1 MSQTPV
7 WRRYLRF
14 FGPDVGADVEDELRF
29 HLEMRAE
36 ELVEE
41 GWSPEA
47 ARQEAQRLFGNVR
60 EVASDCRRVGR
71 RRLRAQ
77 HRSSFFNE
85 VRRDLAFSV
94 RIAVAHPL
102 LSAVIIGSL
111 AIGIG
116 ANTAVFSTINAALIR
131 DIPFDDSDRLVAG
144 EKTIDGA
151 LKGAVSRL
159 DYFDLRDSTKSFEGL
174 AVYAPLQAT
183 VTGEAP
189 PQVVGVVYSSW
200 NLFHVL
206 RVEPVVGRRFVPEE
220 EEEGGSDSV
229 LISHRVWQRRFGG
242 NKDVVGATLHLN
254 GEPRTI
260 VGVIPADFLFMSD
273 ADVWVPIER
282 GDFFLDQGRGSH
294 SLLMVGRLNS
304 GISLVQ
310 AQSEVD
316 AIAAALEAE
325 YPDTNNGKGLALF
338 DLQRYMLGEA
348 KISFFLL
355 MAATILVLLIACS
368 NVAALLLARGQ
379 GRLPEMAMR
388 SALGAPR
395 KRLVRQLVAES
406 TFMTLVA
413 GAIGIALAVGFQRL
427 ILRLIPVGRPG
438 LPEPS
443 LDGTVMLFTL
453 LISLLAGMIVGVIPA
468 LRVTS
473 VSPWVHL
480 KTASLTSED
489 KGSSRIRN
497 LLVVSQVAIS
507 IVLLVGSGLL
517 IRTMDHLTGVSLGF
531 EPENLLAG
539 TVEIRA
545 SAY

>member
-1 MSQTPV
+1 
-7 WRRYLRF
+7 
-14 FGPDVGADVEDELRF
+14 
-29 HLEMRAE
+29 MRTE
-36 ELVEE
+36 EFVEE

-47 ARQEAQRLFGNVR
+47 ARQEAERRFGNVR
-60 EVASDCRRVGR
+60 GVTSECRRIGQ
-71 RRLRAQ
+71 RRLRTKR
-77 HRSSFFNE
+77 RSSFLHE
-85 VRRDLAFSV
+85 VWRDLAFAV
-94 RIAVAHPL
+94 RIALARPL
-102 LSAVIIGSL
+102 LSAAIIGSL

-116 ANTAVFSTINAALIR
+116 ANTAVFSTLNAALIR
-131 DIPFDDSDRLVAG
+131 DIPFTDPNRLVAA
-144 EKTIDGA
+144 EKTMNGV

-159 DYFDLRDSTKSFEGL
+159 DYFDLRDSTEVFEGL

-189 PQVVGVVYSSW
+189 PEVVGVVYCSW

-206 RVEPVVGRRFVPEE
+206 GVEPEIGRRFVPEE
-220 EEEGGSDSV
+220 EAEGGSDSV
-229 LISHRVWQRRFGG
+229 LISHRMWRSRFGG
-242 NKDVVGATLHLN
+242 KRDVLGSTLHIN

-260 VGVIPADFLFMSD
+260 IGAIPAAFLFMSN

-282 GDFFLDQGRGSH
+282 GDFFLDPGRGSH
-294 SLLMVGRLNS
+294 SLLMIGRLKS
-304 GISLVQ
+304 GISRLQ
-310 AQSEVD
+310 AQGEVD
-316 AIAAALEAE
+316 AVAAALEAE
-325 YPDTNNGKGLALF
+325 YPDTNSGKGLALI

-348 KISFFLL
+348 RISFFLL

-395 KRLVRQLVAES
+395 ERLVRQLVVES
-406 TFMTLVA
+406 TFLTLVA
-413 GAIGIALAVGFQRL
+413 GAIGIGLAAGFQRL
-427 ILRLIPVGRPG
+427 ILRLIPMGRPG

-453 LISLLAGMIVGVIPA
+453 LISLAVGITVGGIPA

-480 KTASLTSED
+480 KTASLSSED
-489 KGSSRIRN
+489 KRSGRARN

-517 IRTMDHLTGVSLGF
+517 IRTMENLTTVDLGF

-539 TVEIRA
+539 TVEIR
-545 SAY
+545 SF